1 MTPFGLHM
9 RMLRKE
15 RNLSQKD
22 MARDIGVSAAYLSA
36 LEHGKRGK
44 PSWELLQRISG
55 YFNIIWDDAELLQT
69 KADLS
74 DPRVVIDTTQLSSAA
89 TETANILR
97 DKIASMDDNQLD
109 ELRMYLLRIRK

>member
-9 RMLRKE
+9 RILRRE

-22 MARDIGVSAAYLSA
+22 MARDLGISAAYLSA

-55 YFNIIWDDAELLQT
+55 YFNIIWDDAELLQN

-74 DPRVVIDTTQLSSAA
+74 DPRVVIDTTALSSVA

-97 DKIASMDDNQLD
+97 DKIASMDDKQLD
-109 ELRMYLLRIRK
+109 ELRSYLRRVRR